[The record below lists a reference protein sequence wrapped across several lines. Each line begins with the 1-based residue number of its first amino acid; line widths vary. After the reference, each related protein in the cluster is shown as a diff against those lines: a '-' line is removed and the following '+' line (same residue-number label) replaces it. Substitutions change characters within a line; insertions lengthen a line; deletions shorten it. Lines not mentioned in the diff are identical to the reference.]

1 MSEFNTRKIP
11 QELANSVNAMANLLA
26 HIDKIHTTP
35 KGAECIQRNL
45 QLDTSSI
52 NAINAYCKS
61 KIADK
66 KCRCCKWGK
75 NYYCEIDDIRLTIN
89 YSSYIIITARFV
101 K

>member
-11 QELANSVNAMANLLA
+11 QELANSANAMENLLA

-35 KGAECIQRNL
+35 KGAERIQRNL

-52 NAINAYCKS
+52 KAINAYCKS

-89 YSSYIIITARFV
+89 SSSYTIITARFV